1 MSLTLFNDLTR
12 TKEVFTP
19 IKPGHVSFYSCGPTV
34 YDYFHIGNARP
45 FIVFDVLRRW
55 LEHEGYKV
63 TFVQNF
69 TDIDD
74 KMIHRA
80 HQENITVKE
89 LADKF
94 IAEYNKDADALG
106 IRRPDVAPRA
116 TEHIPEIIHTIE
128 RIIANGHAYV
138 VDGDVYFDIKSWP
151 KYGSLCKQ
159 NLEDLEA
166 GARVEPGEKKKDP
179 LDFVLWK
186 AEKPGE
192 PSWESPWGK
201 GRPGWHIECSAM
213 SSKYLG
219 DNIDIHSGGI
229 DLMFPHHE
237 NEAAQSEAASN
248 SGKPFV
254 NYWLHNGFLLID
266 SAKMSKSLGNFLTAR
281 GALKEIPPLALRF
294 FILSAHYRN
303 PINFSKETLEN
314 AVAGVERL
322 RNCRSDLDFAAKTR
336 VSDNK
341 SHSESS
347 KANSADDSPHSE
359 NSKPDFAD
367 NTRKDFD
374 IAKFKAELQELDKNF
389 SDAMN
394 DDFNTAAAI
403 GILFDVVYLINT
415 SLKENE
421 TLPSEFFTLAKKAL
435 DDYDEILGII
445 GRDDAETEHDD
456 ISAEIEKLI
465 AERNEARKAKN
476 FARSDEIRDTLKS
489 QGIVLEDTPQGTKW
503 KREL

>member
-1 MSLTLFNDLTR
+1 MFNDLTR
-12 TKEVFTP
+12 KKEAFVP
-19 IKPGHVSFYSCGPTV
+19 IQEGQVRFYSCGPTV

-80 HQENITVKE
+80 HKENITVKE
-89 LADKF
+89 LAERF

-116 TEHIPEIIHTIE
+116 TEHIPEIIKTIE
-128 RIIANGHAYV
+128 KIIANGHAYV
-138 VDGDVYFDIKSWP
+138 SEGDVYFDIKSWP
-151 KYGSLCKQ
+151 RYGSLCKQ
-159 NLEDLEA
+159 NLEDLEE
-166 GARVEPGEKKKDP
+166 GARIEPGEKKKDP
-179 LDFVLWK
+179 LDFALWK

-219 DNIDIHSGGI
+219 ENIDIHSGGV

-266 SAKMSKSLGNFLTAR
+266 NEKMSKSLGNFLTAR
-281 GALKEIPPLALRF
+281 AAIEKFPPLALRF
-294 FILSAHYRN
+294 FMLSAHYRS
-303 PINFSKETLEN
+303 PVNFTPEGLEQ
-314 AVAGVERL
+314 AAAGVARL
-322 RNCRSDLDFAAKTR
+322 RNCRSDLNFAAQ
-336 VSDNK
+336 
-341 SHSESS
+341 
-347 KANSADDSPHSE
+347 
-359 NSKPDFAD
+359 
-367 NTRKDFD
+367 TRKDNNSEFD
-374 IAKFKAELQELDKNF
+374 LQKFLSELDELDKKF
-389 SDAMN
+389 SASMN
-394 DDFNTAAAI
+394 DDFNTAAAM
-403 GILFDVVYLINT
+403 GILFDVVHLINT
-415 SLKENE
+415 TLKENE
-421 TLPSEFFTLAKKAL
+421 TLPEGFFQASKDAL
-435 DDYDEILGII
+435 ESYDKILGVI
-445 GRDDAETEHDD
+445 GPEE
-456 ISAEIEKLI
+456 SASDNSEVSEIESLI
-465 AERNEARKAKN
+465 AERTAARKSKN
-476 FARSDEIRDTLKS
+476 FARSDEIRNILKAR
-489 QGIVLEDTPQGTKW
+489 GIILEDTPQGTKW
-503 KREL
+503 KKELV

>member
-1 MSLTLFNDLTR
+1 MSLVLFNDLSGK
-12 TKEVFTP
+12 KEPFKP
-19 IKPGHVSFYSCGPTV
+19 IKEGQVRFYSCGPTV
-34 YDYFHIGNARP
+34 YDYFHVGNARP

-80 HQENITVKE
+80 HKENITVKE
-89 LADKF
+89 LAEKF

-106 IRRPDVAPRA
+106 IKRPDVAPRA
-116 TEHIPEIIHTIE
+116 TEHIPEIINTIE
-128 RIIANGHAYV
+128 KIISNGHAYISE
-138 VDGDVYFDIKSWP
+138 GDVYFDIQSWP

-166 GARVEPGEKKKDP
+166 GARISPGEKKKDP
-179 LDFVLWK
+179 LDFALWK

-192 PSWESPWGK
+192 PSWDSPWGK

-219 DNIDIHSGGI
+219 DNIDIHSGGV

-266 SAKMSKSLGNFLTAR
+266 SEKMSKSLGNFLTAR
-281 GALKEIPPLALRF
+281 AAIEKYPPLALRF
-294 FILSAHYRN
+294 FMLSAHYRS
-303 PINFSKETLEN
+303 PINFTTEGLEQ
-314 AVAGVERL
+314 AAAGVARL
-322 RNCRSDLDFAAKTR
+322 RNCKSDLDFASRKR
-336 VSDNK
+336 KN
-341 SHSESS
+341 
-347 KANSADDSPHSE
+347 NDS
-359 NSKPDFAD
+359 
-367 NTRKDFD
+367 DFD
-374 IAKFKAELQELDKNF
+374 INKFNDELKELDEKF
-389 SDAMN
+389 SEAMN

-415 SLKENE
+415 SLKEHE
-421 TLPSEFFTLAKKAL
+421 FLPEEFFIASKNTL
-435 DDYDEILGII
+435 DEYDKILGII
-445 GRDDAETEHDD
+445 GSDDAETEHDD
-456 ISAEIEKLI
+456 ETEEIENLI
-465 AERNEARKAKN
+465 AERTQARKEKN
-476 FARSDEIRDTLKS
+476 FARSDEIRNMLKAR
-489 QGIVLEDTPQGTKW
+489 GIILEDTPQGTKW
-503 KREL
+503 KRELI

>member
-1 MSLTLFNDLTR
+1 MSLALFNDLTR
-12 TKEVFTP
+12 KKELFKP
-19 IKPGHVSFYSCGPTV
+19 IKEGHVTFYSCGPTV
-34 YDYFHIGNARP
+34 YDYFHIGNSRP

-55 LEHEGYKV
+55 LEHEGYQV

-80 HQENITVKE
+80 HKEHITVQE

-106 IRRPDVAPRA
+106 IRKPDFSPRA

-138 VDGDVYFDIKSWP
+138 SDGDVYFDIRSWP

-179 LDFVLWK
+179 LDFALWK

-192 PSWESPWGK
+192 PSWPSPWGK

-219 DNIDIHSGGI
+219 DNIDIHSGGV

-237 NEAAQSEAASN
+237 NEAAQSEAAS
-248 SGKPFV
+248 GTDKPFV

-266 SAKMSKSLGNFLTAR
+266 NEKMSKSLGNFLTAR
-281 GALKEIPPLALRF
+281 AAIEKYPPLALRF
-294 FILSAHYRN
+294 FMLSAHYRS
-303 PINFSKETLEN
+303 PVNFTPEALEQS
-314 AVAGVERL
+314 AAGVMRL
-322 RNCRSDLDFAAKTR
+322 RNSRSDLDFAAKTR
-336 VSDNK
+336 TGKN
-341 SHSESS
+341 ES
-347 KANSADDSPHSE
+347 
-359 NSKPDFAD
+359 
-367 NTRKDFD
+367 FD
-374 IAKFKAELQELDKNF
+374 LKKFQSELDDLHSKF

-394 DDFNTAAAI
+394 DDFNTAAAM

-415 SLKENE
+415 TLKENE
-421 TLPSEFFTLAKKAL
+421 ILPEEFFTLSKNAL
-435 DDYDEILGII
+435 NEYDSILGVI
-445 GRDDAETEHDD
+445 GSDDAEEEHDEE
-456 ISAEIEKLI
+456 SAEIERLI
-465 AERNEARKAKN
+465 QERTEARKAKN
-476 FARSDEIRDTLKS
+476 FARSDEIRNMLKAR
-489 QGIVLEDTPQGTKW
+489 GIVLEDTPQGTKW

>member
-1 MSLTLFNDLTR
+1 MMLLFNDLTR
-12 TKEVFTP
+12 KREEFVPITP
-19 IKPGHVSFYSCGPTV
+19 GKVSFYSCGPTV

-80 HQENITVKE
+80 HQEHITVAE

-94 IAEYNKDADALG
+94 IAEYNRDADALG
-106 IRRPDVAPRA
+106 IRRPDVSPRA
-116 TEHIPEIIHTIE
+116 TEHIPEIISTIE
-128 RIIANGHAYV
+128 KIIANGHAYV
-138 VDGDVYFDIKSWP
+138 SEGDVYFDIRSWP

-166 GARVEPGEKKKDP
+166 GARVEPGEKKRDP
-179 LDFVLWK
+179 LDFALWK

-192 PSWESPWGK
+192 PSWPSPWGK

-219 DNIDIHSGGI
+219 DNIDIHSGGV

-266 SAKMSKSLGNFLTAR
+266 SEKMSKSLGNFLTAR
-281 GALKEIPPLALRF
+281 AAIEKYPPLALRF
-294 FILSAHYRN
+294 FMLSAHYRS
-303 PINFSKETLEN
+303 PINFTPESLEQSS
-314 AVAGVERL
+314 AGVERL
-322 RNCRSDLDFAAKTR
+322 RNCKGDLDFAAKTR
-336 VSDNK
+336 RNDSASFDVDGYK
-341 SHSESS
+341 SQ
-347 KANSADDSPHSE
+347 
-359 NSKPDFAD
+359 
-367 NTRKDFD
+367 
-374 IAKFKAELQELDKNF
+374 LQELDKKF

-394 DDFNTAAAI
+394 DDFNTAAAM

-415 SLKENE
+415 TMKDNE
-421 TLPSEFFTLAKKAL
+421 TLPGEFFTLSQNAL
-435 DDYDEILGII
+435 KGYDDILGVI
-445 GRDDAETEHDD
+445 GSDEAENDDAE
-456 ISAEIEKLI
+456 IESLI
-465 AERNEARKAKN
+465 QERTEARKAKN
-476 FARSDEIRDTLKS
+476 FKRSDEIRDELKER
-489 QGIVLEDTPQGTKW
+489 GIVLEDTPQGTKW

>member
-1 MSLTLFNDLTR
+1 MAVLVQYSATRFGKDMKILTLALYNDLTR
-12 TKEVFTP
+12 KKEKFIP
-19 IKPGHVSFYSCGPTV
+19 IEEGKVRFYSCGPTV
-34 YDYFHIGNARP
+34 YDYFHVGNARP

-80 HQENITVKE
+80 HQEHITVAE
-89 LADKF
+89 LAEKF

-106 IRRPDVAPRA
+106 IRRPDVSPRA
-116 TEHIPEIIHTIE
+116 TEHIPEIINTIE

-138 VDGDVYFDIKSWP
+138 SEGDVYFDIQSWP

-179 LDFVLWK
+179 LDFALWK

-219 DNIDIHSGGI
+219 DNIDIHSGGV

-237 NEAAQSEAASN
+237 NEAAQSEAATN
-248 SGKPFV
+248 NGKPFV

-266 SAKMSKSLGNFLTAR
+266 SEKMSKSLGNFLTAR
-281 GALKEIPPLALRF
+281 AAIEKYPPLALRF
-294 FILSAHYRN
+294 FMLSAHYRS
-303 PINFSKETLEN
+303 PINFTPEGLEQ
-314 AVAGVERL
+314 AAAGVSRL
-322 RNCRSDLDFAAKTR
+322 RNCKSDLDFAAKTR
-336 VSDNK
+336 TG
-341 SHSESS
+341 
-347 KANSADDSPHSE
+347 DS
-359 NSKPDFAD
+359 
-367 NTRKDFD
+367 DFD
-374 IAKFKAELQELDKNF
+374 INKFHDELKELDKKF

-394 DDFNTAAAI
+394 DDFNTAAAM
-403 GILFDVVYLINT
+403 GILFDVVSLINT
-415 SLKENE
+415 SLKNHDK
-421 TLPSEFFTLAKKAL
+421 LPEEFFTASKNAL
-435 DDYDEILGII
+435 NTYDEILGVI
-445 GRDDAETEHDD
+445 GPDEAECENDNE
-456 ISAEIEKLI
+456 SAEIEALI
-465 AERNEARKAKN
+465 QERTQARKAKN
-476 FARSDEIRDTLKS
+476 FARSDEIRDTLKAR
-489 QGIVLEDTPQGTKW
+489 GIILEDTPQGTKW
-503 KREL
+503 KKEL

>member
-1 MSLTLFNDLTR
+1 MSLVLFNDLTR
-12 TKEVFTP
+12 KKEEFKP
-19 IKPGHVSFYSCGPTV
+19 IEPGHVRFYSCGPTV

-63 TFVQNF
+63 KFVQNF

-80 HQENITVKE
+80 HKEKITVQE
-89 LADKF
+89 LAERF
-94 IAEYNKDADALG
+94 INEYNKDADALR
-106 IRRPDVAPRA
+106 IRRPDVSPRA
-116 TEHIPEIIHTIE
+116 TEHISEIISTIE

-138 VDGDVYFDIKSWP
+138 SEGDVYFDVKSWP
-151 KYGSLCKQ
+151 SYGSLCKQ

-166 GARVEPGEKKKDP
+166 GARVEPGEKKRDP
-179 LDFVLWK
+179 LDFALWK

-219 DNIDIHSGGI
+219 DNIDIHSGGV

-237 NEAAQSEAASN
+237 NEAAQSEAASG

-266 SAKMSKSLGNFLTAR
+266 SEKMSKSLGNFLTAR
-281 GALKEIPPLALRF
+281 AALSEYNPLALRF
-294 FILSAHYRN
+294 FMLSAHYRS
-303 PINFSKETLEN
+303 PINFSRESLEQSE
-314 AVAGVERL
+314 AGVARL

-336 VSDNK
+336 VNK
-341 SHSESS
+341 
-347 KANSADDSPHSE
+347 DS
-359 NSKPDFAD
+359 N
-367 NTRKDFD
+367 FD
-374 IAKFKAELQELDKNF
+374 VSKFKAELAELDKKF
-389 SDAMN
+389 ADSMN
-394 DDFNTAAAI
+394 DDFNTAAAM
-403 GILFDVVYLINT
+403 GVLFDVVYLINT
-415 SLKENE
+415 NLKENDS
-421 TLPSEFFTLAKKAL
+421 LPQEFFDSAKEAL
-435 DDYDEILGII
+435 NSYDAILGVI
-445 GRDDAETEHDD
+445 GEDEAESEHDSE
-456 ISAEIEKLI
+456 SAEIEKLI
-465 AERNEARKAKN
+465 DERTQARKAKN
-476 FARSDEIRDTLKS
+476 FARSDEIRNILKS
-489 QGIVLEDTPQGTKW
+489 RGIVLEDTPQGTKW

>member
-1 MSLTLFNDLTR
+1 MPLSLYNDLTR
-12 TKEVFTP
+12 KKEKFIP
-19 IKPGHVSFYSCGPTV
+19 IKEGQVSFYSCGPTV
-34 YDYFHIGNARP
+34 YDYFHVGNARP
-45 FIVFDVLRRW
+45 FILFDVLRRW

-80 HQENITVKE
+80 HQEHITVHE
-89 LADKF
+89 LAERF

-106 IRRPDVAPRA
+106 IRKPDVAPRA
-116 TEHIPEIIHTIE
+116 TEHIPEIINTIE

-138 VDGDVYFDIKSWP
+138 SEGDVYFDIQSWP

-159 NLEDLEA
+159 KLEDLEA

-179 LDFVLWK
+179 LDFALWK

-237 NEAAQSEAASN
+237 NEAAQSEAATN

-266 SAKMSKSLGNFLTAR
+266 SEKMSKSLGNFLTAR
-281 GALKEIPPLALRF
+281 AAIEKYPPLALRF
-294 FILSAHYRN
+294 FMLSAHYRS
-303 PINFSKETLEN
+303 PINFTPEGLEQ
-314 AVAGVERL
+314 AAAGVSRL
-322 RNCRSDLDFAAKTR
+322 RNCKSDLDFAAKTR
-336 VSDNK
+336 TDNN
-341 SHSESS
+341 
-347 KANSADDSPHSE
+347 A
-359 NSKPDFAD
+359 
-367 NTRKDFD
+367 DFD
-374 IAKFKAELQELDKNF
+374 INNFNKELKELDKKF

-394 DDFNTAAAI
+394 DDFNTAAAM
-403 GILFDVVYLINT
+403 GVLFDVVYLINT
-415 SLKENE
+415 SLKEHEN
-421 TLPSEFFTLAKKAL
+421 LPEEFFTDSKNAL
-435 DDYDEILGII
+435 EVYDEILGVI
-445 GRDDAETEHDD
+445 GKDEAESDNDSE
-456 ISAEIEKLI
+456 SAEIEALI
-465 AERNEARKAKN
+465 KERTAARKAKN
-476 FARSDEIRDTLKS
+476 FARSDEIRDMLKAR
-489 QGIVLEDTPQGTKW
+489 GIVLEDTPQGTKW

>member
-1 MSLTLFNDLTR
+1 MSLVLFNDLTR
-12 TKEVFTP
+12 KKETFTP
-19 IKPGHVSFYSCGPTV
+19 INPGKVSFYSCGPTV
-34 YDYFHIGNARP
+34 YDFFHIGNARP

-55 LEHEGYKV
+55 LEHEGFRV

-80 HQENITVKE
+80 HKEGITVPE
-89 LADKF
+89 LAEKF

-116 TEHIPEIIHTIE
+116 TEHIPEIISTIE

-138 VDGDVYFDIKSWP
+138 SNGDVYFDIKSWP

-166 GARVEPGEKKKDP
+166 GARIEPGEKKRDP
-179 LDFVLWK
+179 LDFALWK

-192 PSWESPWGK
+192 PSWPSPWGK

-219 DNIDIHSGGI
+219 DNIDIHSGGV

-237 NEAAQSEAASN
+237 NEAAQSEAASG

-266 SAKMSKSLGNFLTAR
+266 SEKMAKSLGNFVTAR
-281 GALKEIPPLALRF
+281 DALKKYPPLAIRF
-294 FILSAHYRN
+294 FMLSAHYRS
-303 PINFSKETLEN
+303 PINFTPESLEQ
-314 AVAGVERL
+314 AAAGVERL
-322 RNCRSDLDFAAKTR
+322 RNCKSDLDFAAKNR
-336 VSDNK
+336 VDN
-341 SHSESS
+341 S
-347 KANSADDSPHSE
+347 NFNVD
-359 NSKPDFAD
+359 
-367 NTRKDFD
+367 
-374 IAKFKAELQELDKNF
+374 KFKAELAELHAKF
-389 SDAMN
+389 SEAMN
-394 DDFNTAAAI
+394 DDFNTAAAM
-403 GILFDVVYLINT
+403 GILFDVVYLINK

-421 TLPSEFFTLAKKAL
+421 TLPEEFFNLSKNALAE
-435 DDYDEILGII
+435 YDSILGII
-445 GRDDAETEHDD
+445 GNDEAETEHDEE
-456 ISAEIEKLI
+456 SAEIEKLI
-465 AERNEARKAKN
+465 QERTEARKSKN
-476 FARSDEIRDTLKS
+476 FARSDEIRDMLKAR
-489 QGIVLEDTPQGTKW
+489 GIVLEDTPQGTKW

>member
-1 MSLTLFNDLTR
+1 MPLSLYNDLTR
-12 TKEVFTP
+12 KKEKFIP
-19 IKPGHVSFYSCGPTV
+19 IKEGQVSFYSCGPTV
-34 YDYFHIGNARP
+34 YDYFHVGNARP
-45 FIVFDVLRRW
+45 FILFDVLRRW

-80 HQENITVKE
+80 HQEHITVHE
-89 LADKF
+89 LAERF

-106 IRRPDVAPRA
+106 IRKPDVAPRA
-116 TEHIPEIIHTIE
+116 TEHIPEIINTIE

-138 VDGDVYFDIKSWP
+138 SEGDVYFDIQSWP

-159 NLEDLEA
+159 KLEDLEA

-179 LDFVLWK
+179 LDFALWK

-237 NEAAQSEAASN
+237 NEAAQSEAATN

-266 SAKMSKSLGNFLTAR
+266 SEKMSKSLGNFLTAR
-281 GALKEIPPLALRF
+281 AAIEKYPPLALRF
-294 FILSAHYRN
+294 FMLSAHYRS
-303 PINFSKETLEN
+303 PINFTPEGLEQ
-314 AVAGVERL
+314 AAAGVSRL
-322 RNCRSDLDFAAKTR
+322 RNCKSDLDFAAKTR
-336 VSDNK
+336 TDNN
-341 SHSESS
+341 
-347 KANSADDSPHSE
+347 A
-359 NSKPDFAD
+359 
-367 NTRKDFD
+367 DFD
-374 IAKFKAELQELDKNF
+374 INNFNKELKELDKKF

-394 DDFNTAAAI
+394 DDFNTAAAM
-403 GILFDVVYLINT
+403 GVLFDVVYLINT
-415 SLKENE
+415 SLKEHE
-421 TLPSEFFTLAKKAL
+421 KLPEEFFTASKNAL
-435 DDYDEILGII
+435 EVYDEILGVI
-445 GRDDAETEHDD
+445 GKDEAESDNDSE
-456 ISAEIEKLI
+456 SAEIEALI
-465 AERNEARKAKN
+465 KERTAARKAKN
-476 FARSDEIRDTLKS
+476 FARSDEIRDMLKAR
-489 QGIVLEDTPQGTKW
+489 GIVLEDTPQGTKW

>member
-1 MSLTLFNDLTR
+1 MSLVLFNDLTR
-12 TKEVFTP
+12 QKETFTP

-34 YDYFHIGNARP
+34 YGYIHIGNARP

-55 LEHEGYKV
+55 LEHEGYTV

-80 HQENITVKE
+80 NKEGITVKE
-89 LADKF
+89 LAEKF
-94 IAEYNKDADALG
+94 IGEYYKDTDALG
-106 IRRPDVAPRA
+106 IHRPNVAPRA
-116 TEHIPEIIHTIE
+116 TDHVPEIISIIE

-138 VDGDVYFDIKSWP
+138 SDGDVYFDIRSWP

-166 GARVEPGEKKKDP
+166 GARVEPGEKKRDP
-179 LDFVLWK
+179 LDFALWK

-192 PSWESPWGK
+192 PSWDSPWGK

-219 DNIDIHSGGI
+219 ENIDIHSGGV
-229 DLMFPHHE
+229 DLTFPHHE
-237 NEAAQSEAASN
+237 NEVAQSEAASN

-254 NYWLHNGFLLID
+254 NYWLHNGFLLLNKT
-266 SAKMSKSLGNFLTAR
+266 KMSRSLGNVLTAHEAIER
-281 GALKEIPPLALRF
+281 YTPLAVRF
-294 FILSAHYRN
+294 FLLSAHYRS
-303 PINFSKETLEN
+303 PINLALDPDTHVSESLVH
-314 AVAGVERL
+314 AAAGVERL

-336 VSDNK
+336 
-341 SHSESS
+341 
-347 KANSADDSPHSE
+347 ADDASAFDVEKYQSE
-359 NSKPDFAD
+359 LEELHG
-367 NTRKDFD
+367 
-374 IAKFKAELQELDKNF
+374 KFCE
-389 SDAMN
+389 AMN

-421 TLPSEFFTLAKKAL
+421 TLPGKFFKLSKDAL
-435 DDYDEILGII
+435 KEYDDILGVI
-445 GRDDAETEHDD
+445 GPDDAEDEHDD
-456 ISAEIEKLI
+456 ESAEIERLI
-465 AERNEARKAKN
+465 QERADARKAKD
-476 FARSDEIRDTLKS
+476 FKRSDEIRDELKAR
-489 QGIVLEDTPQGTKW
+489 GIVLEDTPQGTKW

>member
-1 MSLTLFNDLTR
+1 MSLVLFNDLTR
-12 TKEVFTP
+12 KKETFTP
-19 IKPGHVSFYSCGPTV
+19 IKEGHVSFYSCGPTV
-34 YDYFHIGNARP
+34 YGYIHIGNARP
-45 FIVFDVLRRW
+45 FVVFDVLRRW
-55 LEHEGYKV
+55 LEHEGYDV

-80 HQENITVKE
+80 HKENTTVRE

-94 IAEYNKDADALG
+94 IAQYFSDADALG
-106 IRRPDVAPRA
+106 IRRADVYPRA
-116 TEHIPEIIHTIE
+116 TEHIPEIISTIE

-138 VDGDVYFDIKSWP
+138 SEGDVYFDIKSWP

-179 LDFVLWK
+179 LDFALWK

-219 DNIDIHSGGI
+219 ENIDIHSGGV

-237 NEAAQSEAASN
+237 NEVAQSEAASN

-254 NYWLHNGFLLID
+254 NYWLHNGFLLIEKE
-266 SAKMSKSLGNFLTAR
+266 KMSRSLGNVLTAHE
-281 GALKEIPPLALRF
+281 AIEKYNPLAVRF
-294 FILSAHYRN
+294 FLLSAHYRS
-303 PINFSKETLEN
+303 PINFAPENLEQ
-314 AVAGVERL
+314 AAAGVERL

-336 VSDNK
+336 SG
-341 SHSESS
+341 ESGFDV
-347 KANSADDSPHSE
+347 K
-359 NSKPDFAD
+359 KFAD
-367 NTRKDFD
+367 
-374 IAKFKAELQELDKNF
+374 ELDDLKGKF
-389 SDAMN
+389 REAMN
-394 DDFNTAAAI
+394 DDFNTAAAM
-403 GILFDVVYLINT
+403 GVLFDVVYLINT

-421 TLPSEFFTLAKKAL
+421 TLPEEFFTLAKNAL
-435 DDYDEILGII
+435 NEYDDILGVI
-445 GRDDAETEHDD
+445 GKDDAENENDD
-456 ISAEIEKLI
+456 ESAEIERLI
-465 AERNEARKAKN
+465 QERAEARKAKN
-476 FARSDEIRDTLKS
+476 FARSDEIRDSLKAR
-489 QGIVLEDTPQGTKW
+489 GIVLEDTPQGTKW